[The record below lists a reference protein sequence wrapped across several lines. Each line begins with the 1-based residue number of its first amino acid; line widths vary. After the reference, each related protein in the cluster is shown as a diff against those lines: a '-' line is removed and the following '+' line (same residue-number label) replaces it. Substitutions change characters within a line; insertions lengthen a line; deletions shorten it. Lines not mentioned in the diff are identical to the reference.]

1 MISNHEIAQMV
12 GAIIIYG
19 FFFVLTAG
27 LYAMFYAMGR
37 LFERPWLVKL
47 SYLFAAAEV
56 LSAVGMVATGYLD
69 RFWVNLILFS
79 AVTYLF
85 IPQGMWWVVVNFHAE
100 YEPEEHVH

>member
-1 MISNHEIAQMV
+1 MISSHEIAQMV

-37 LFERPWLVKL
+37 LFEKPWLVKL

-79 AVTYLF
+79 AAAYLF
-85 IPQGMWWVVVNFHAE
+85 IPQGMWWVVVNFHHE

>member
-1 MISNHEIAQMV
+1 MISNQEIAQMV

-27 LYAMFYAMGR
+27 LYAMFYTMGR
-37 LFERPWLVKL
+37 LFERLWLVRF

-56 LSAVGMVATGYLD
+56 LSAVGMVTTGYLD
-69 RFWVNLILFS
+69 RFWVNLILF
-79 AVTYLF
+79 AATAYLF

-100 YEPEEHVH
+100 YESGEHAH

>member
-37 LFERPWLVKL
+37 LFDKPWLVGA

-69 RFWVNLILFS
+69 RFWINLIFFS
-79 AVTYLF
+79 AAVYLF
-85 IPQGMWWVVVNFHAE
+85 VPQGMWWVVVNFHKE
-100 YEPEEHVH
+100 FEPEGHAH